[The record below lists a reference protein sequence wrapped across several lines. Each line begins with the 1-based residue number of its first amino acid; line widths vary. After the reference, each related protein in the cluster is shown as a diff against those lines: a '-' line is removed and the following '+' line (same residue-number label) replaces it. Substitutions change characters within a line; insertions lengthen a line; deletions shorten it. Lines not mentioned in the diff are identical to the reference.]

1 MYIKC
6 INAAGVKTLTKDK
19 IYYLLAIDNMR
30 LKARCDN
37 GVNRWINKNRFLK
50 VAHNTKDHAA
60 FRRQY
65 LKSESIAN

>member
-6 INAAGVKTLTKDK
+6 INPTRTLTKDK

-30 LKARCDN
+30 FKVRCDN
-37 GVNRWINKNRFLK
+37 GVNRWISRSRFIK

-65 LKSESIAN
+65 LSAESMVN